1 MSVELTTV
9 LVQVLSGFAIFLLGM
24 IAYGYTAKTKIE
36 ESKDAAQAAY
46 IDALTKL
53 GNRHKFN
60 KVINEMVKHE
70 DQKFALCF
78 LDLDD
83 FKHINDNMGH
93 DAGDEL
99 LIELGRRLV
108 DGVGDHGEV
117 FRLGGDE
124 YALIIT
130 GADSKLEVE
139 TIVKRVQRNVVRPV
153 DIRGNRVNL
162 EYSLGVAMF
171 PEDSTDSVQLVNFAD
186 SAMYYIKESGKSDYY
201 FHNAAL
207 RSKTENKKRM
217 EMELKSAFENKE
229 FGIDY
234 QPRVNLKKPNEV
246 WLEAFLYWNHPLVGK
261 LRAEY
266 FLKFAESIGLIIPID
281 ELMIEQAII
290 KLNKLRK
297 EGFSNVNIAMNV
309 SLRHF
314 QRKDFVEKL
323 CKIFE
328 NNPFEK
334 GSLMLQITD
343 TIDVDKIENYK
354 VMFDKV
360 RKYGVKL
367 SVANFEIK
375 HEVMDMF
382 RRLQIDEVKV
392 SSKYI
397 ESNSIF
403 SPNVLK
409 DIVTL
414 ARDLEYDIVVTRIED
429 EETLNKI
436 LKLKVDMIQ
445 GNYLFN
451 IMEEKDIIEFLKS
464 LTTKTQ
470 AARKTRVRNIEKN

>member
-1 MSVELTTV
+1 MSVELSNIII
-9 LVQVLSGFAIFLLGM
+9 QILSGFVIFFLGM
-24 IAYGYTAKTKIE
+24 IAYGYTAKLKIA

-60 KVINEMVKHE
+60 KVIGEMVKHE
-70 DQKFALCF
+70 EQKFALCF

-108 DGVGDHGEV
+108 DGVAGHGEV

-153 DIRGNRVNL
+153 EIRGNKVNL
-162 EYSLGVAMF
+162 DYSLGIAMF
-171 PEDSTDSVQLVNFAD
+171 PEDSKDSVQLVNFAD
-186 SAMYYIKESGKSDYY
+186 SAMYHIKESGKSDYY
-201 FHNAAL
+201 FHNPAL

-217 EMELKSAFENKE
+217 EIELKQAFENKE

-234 QPRVNLKKPNEV
+234 QPRVNLKKPDEV
-246 WLEAFLYWNHPLVGK
+246 WLEAFLYWNHPTVGK
-261 LRAEY
+261 LKAEY
-266 FLKFAESIGLIIPID
+266 FLRFAESIGLIISID
-281 ELMIEQAII
+281 ELMIEQAIV
-290 KLNKLRK
+290 KLNSLKK
-297 EGFSNVNIAMNV
+297 EGFSDINIAMNV

-328 NNPFEK
+328 ENPIEQ

-343 TIDVDKIENYK
+343 TIDVEKIENYK

-360 RKYGVKL
+360 RKYGAKI

-375 HEVMDMF
+375 HEIMDMF

-392 SSKYI
+392 SSKYVD
-397 ESNSIF
+397 SNSIF
-403 SPNVLK
+403 APNVLK

-414 ARDLEYDIVVTRIED
+414 AKDLEYNVVITRIDD
-429 EETLNKI
+429 EESLKKI

-451 IMEEKDIIEFLKS
+451 IMEEKDIMKFLVALKNKTNRTNKS
-464 LTTKTQ
+464 K
-470 AARKTRVRNIEKN
+470 KI

>member
-1 MSVELTTV
+1 MEFATITI
-9 LVQVLSGFAIFLLGM
+9 QILSGFVIFFLGM
-24 IAYGYTAKTKIE
+24 IAYGYTAKSKLE
-36 ESKDAAQAAY
+36 ESKDAAHAAY

-70 DQKFALCF
+70 DKKFALCF

-108 DGVGDHGEV
+108 DGVADHGEV

-130 GADSKLEVE
+130 GADSRLDVE
-139 TIVKRVQRNVVRPV
+139 TIVKRVQRNVVKPV
-153 DIRGNRVNL
+153 DIRGNKVNL

-171 PEDSTDSVQLVNFAD
+171 PEDTTDSVQLVNFAD
-186 SAMYYIKESGKSDYY
+186 SAMYHIKESGKSDYY
-201 FHNAAL
+201 FHNEAL

-217 EMELKSAFENKE
+217 ELELKQAFENKE

-234 QPRVNLKKPNEV
+234 QPRVNLKEPKKI
-246 WLEAFLYWNHPLVGK
+246 WLEAFLYLNHPMVGK

-266 FLKFAESIGLIIPID
+266 FLKFAEAIGLIIGID
-281 ELMIEQAII
+281 ELMIEQAIT
-290 KLNKLRK
+290 KLNKLK
-297 EGFSNVNIAMNV
+297 KQGYSNVNIAMNV

-314 QRKDFVEKL
+314 QRKDFAERL

-328 NNPFEK
+328 NNPIEK
-334 GSLMLQITD
+334 DSLMLQITD

-360 RKYGVKL
+360 REYGVKI

-375 HEVMDMF
+375 HEIMDMF

-397 ESNSIF
+397 DSNSIF

-414 ARDLEYDIVVTRIED
+414 ARDLKYDIVITQIED
-429 EETLNKI
+429 EVTLNKI

-451 IMEEKDIIEFLKS
+451 IMDDNDLLEFLKS
-464 LTTKTQ
+464 LKQ
-470 AARKTRVRNIEKN
+470 KSKPSKKNNEKI

>member
-1 MSVELTTV
+1 MSIEISTIIIE
-9 LVQVLSGFAIFLLGM
+9 VLSGIIIFFLGM
-24 IAYGYTAKTKIE
+24 IAYGYSAKSKIE

-46 IDALTKL
+46 IDALTGL
-53 GNRHKFN
+53 GNRYKFN
-60 KVINEMVKHE
+60 KVINEMVRHE
-70 DQKFALCF
+70 ENTFALCF

-108 DGVGDHGEV
+108 DGVAEYGQV

-130 GADSKLEVE
+130 GAKTRLEVE
-139 TIVKRVQRNVVRPV
+139 TVVKRVQRNVVRPV
-153 DIRGNRVNL
+153 DIRGNKINL

-171 PEDSTDSVQLVNFAD
+171 PDDTKDSVQLVNFAD
-186 SAMYYIKESGKSDYY
+186 SAMYHIKESGKSDYY

-207 RSKTENKKRM
+207 KAQTENKKRM
-217 EMELKSAFENKE
+217 EIELKQAFANKE

-234 QPRVNLKKPNEV
+234 QPRINLKSPNEI
-246 WLEAFLYWNHPLVGK
+246 WLEAFLYWNHPMVGK
-261 LRAEY
+261 LKAAY
-266 FLKFAESIGLIIPID
+266 FLKSAEAIGLIIGID
-281 ELMIEQAII
+281 EFMIKKAIV
-290 KLNKLRK
+290 KLNCLKK
-297 EGFSNVNIAMNV
+297 EGYSNVNIAMNV

-314 QRKDFVEKL
+314 QRNDFVERL

-328 NNPFEK
+328 ENPFDA

-343 TIDVDKIENYK
+343 TIGVEKIESYK

-360 RKYGVKL
+360 RKYGVKI

-392 SSKYI
+392 SSEYI
-397 ESNSIF
+397 GSNSIF
-403 SPNVLK
+403 KATVLK

-414 ARDLEYDIVVTRIED
+414 AKDLEYQIVITKIED
-429 EETLNKI
+429 ENTLKKV
-436 LKLKVDMIQ
+436 LKLNVDMIQ

-451 IMEEKDIIEFLKS
+451 IMDEKSLMEFLD
-464 LTTKTQ
+464 TTKKQ
-470 AARKTRVRNIEKN
+470 KRSIQEKLQKI

>member
-1 MSVELTTV
+1 MSMELSTV
-9 LVQVLSGFAIFLLGM
+9 LLQIVSGFIIFFLGM
-24 IAYGYTAKTKIE
+24 IAYGYTAKSKIE
-36 ESKDAAQAAY
+36 ETKDAAQAAY

-70 DQKFALCF
+70 DEKFALCF

-99 LIELGRRLV
+99 LIELGKRLV
-108 DGVGDHGEV
+108 DGVADHGQV

-130 GADSKLEVE
+130 GAASKLEVE

-153 DIRGNRVNL
+153 DIRGNKVNL
-162 EYSLGVAMF
+162 DYSLGIAMF

-201 FHNAAL
+201 FHNPAL
-207 RSKTENKKRM
+207 KSKTENKKRM
-217 EMELKSAFENKE
+217 ETELKQAFENKE

-234 QPRVNLKKPNEV
+234 QPRVNLKNPEEV
-246 WLEAFLYWNHPLVGK
+246 WLEAFLFWNHPMVGK
-261 LRAEY
+261 LKAEY
-266 FLKFAESIGLIIPID
+266 FLKCAENIGLIIRID
-281 ELMIEQAII
+281 ELMIEQAIA
-290 KLNKLRK
+290 KLNSLKK
-297 EGFSNVNIAMNV
+297 QGFDNVNIAMNV

-314 QRKDFVEKL
+314 QRKDFAEKL

-328 NNPFEK
+328 KNPFEK
-334 GSLMLQITD
+334 GRLMLQIID

-360 RKYGVKL
+360 KEYGVKI
-367 SVANFEIK
+367 SVANFEVK
-375 HEVMDMF
+375 HEIMDMF

-397 ESNSIF
+397 DTNSIF
-403 SPNVLK
+403 SANVLA
-409 DIVTL
+409 DIVKLTK
-414 ARDLEYDIVVTRIED
+414 DLGYDIVITRIDD
-429 EETLNKI
+429 EETLKKI
-436 LKLKVDMIQ
+436 MKLKVDMIQ

-451 IMEEKDIIEFLKS
+451 IMEEKDLIEFLKS
-464 LTTKTQ
+464 LKIQKQ
-470 AARKTRVRNIEKN
+470 AARKKT

>member
-1 MSVELTTV
+1 MSIELSTV
-9 LVQVLSGFAIFLLGM
+9 LIQILSGFIIFFLGM
-24 IAYGYTAKTKIE
+24 IAYGYTAKSKIE
-36 ESKDAAQAAY
+36 ETKDAAQAAY

-70 DQKFALCF
+70 DEKFALCF

-99 LIELGRRLV
+99 LIELGKRLV
-108 DGVGDHGEV
+108 DGVAEHGEV

-130 GADSKLEVE
+130 GAASKLEVE

-153 DIRGNRVNL
+153 DIRGNKVNL
-162 EYSLGVAMF
+162 DYSLGIAMF

-201 FHNAAL
+201 FHNPAL

-217 EMELKSAFENKE
+217 EIELKQAFENKE

-234 QPRVNLKKPNEV
+234 QPRVNLKNPEEI
-246 WLEAFLYWNHPLVGK
+246 WLEAFLFWNHPMVGK
-261 LRAEY
+261 LKAEY
-266 FLKFAESIGLIIPID
+266 FLKFAESIGLIIGID
-281 ELMIEQAII
+281 ELMVEQAIA
-290 KLNKLRK
+290 KLNSLKK
-297 EGFSNVNIAMNV
+297 QGFDNVNIAMNV

-314 QRKDFVEKL
+314 QRKDFAEKL

-328 NNPFEK
+328 RNPFEK
-334 GSLMLQITD
+334 GRLMLQITD

-360 RKYGVKL
+360 KEYGVKI
-367 SVANFEIK
+367 SVANFEVK
-375 HEVMDMF
+375 HEIMDMF

-397 ESNSIF
+397 DSNSIF
-403 SPNVLK
+403 SSNVLT

-414 ARDLEYDIVVTRIED
+414 TKDLGYDIVITRIED
-429 EETLNKI
+429 EETLKKI
-436 LKLKVDMIQ
+436 MKLKADMIQ

-451 IMEEKDIIEFLKS
+451 VMEEKDLIEFLKS
-464 LTTKTQ
+464 LKTKKRVT
-470 AARKTRVRNIEKN
+470 RKKA

>member
-1 MSVELTTV
+1 MSIEMSTV
-9 LVQVLSGFAIFLLGM
+9 MIQVLSGFIIFLLGM
-24 IAYGYTAKTKIE
+24 IAYGYSAKAKIE
-36 ESKDAAQAAY
+36 ESKDAAHAAY

-60 KVINEMVKHE
+60 KVINEMVKHT

-108 DGVGDHGEV
+108 EGVAEHGQV

-130 GADSKLEVE
+130 GANSKLEVE

-153 DIRGNRVNL
+153 DIRGNKVNL

-171 PEDSTDSVQLVNFAD
+171 PEDTTDSVQLVNFAD
-186 SAMYYIKESGKSDYY
+186 SAMYHIKESGKSDYY
-201 FHNAAL
+201 FHNEAL

-217 EMELKSAFENKE
+217 EMEIKAAFENKE

-234 QPRVNLKKPNEV
+234 QPRVNLKNPGEV
-246 WLEAFLYWNHPLVGK
+246 WLEAFLYWNHPMVGK

-281 ELMIEQAII
+281 ELMIEQAI
-290 KLNKLRK
+290 KNLNKLK
-297 EGFSNVNIAMNV
+297 KQGYNNLNIAMNV

-328 NNPFEK
+328 KNPFEK

-354 VMFDKV
+354 VMFEKV
-360 RKYGVKL
+360 RKYGVKI
-367 SVANFEIK
+367 SVTNFEIK

-382 RRLQIDEVKV
+382 RRLQIDEIKV
-392 SSKYI
+392 SSKYM

-403 SPNVLK
+403 SPSVLK

-414 ARDLEYDIVVTRIED
+414 ARDLDYDIVITRIED
-429 EETLNKI
+429 EETLKKI

-445 GNYLFN
+445 GNYLFS

-464 LTTKTQ
+464 LESKKATT
-470 AARKTRVRNIEKN
+470 RKPGSKNIEKN

>member
-1 MSVELTTV
+1 MSVGLTAV
-9 LVQVLSGFAIFLLGM
+9 MVQVLSGFIIFLLGM
-24 IAYGYTAKTKIE
+24 IAYGYTAKSKIE

-60 KVINEMVKHE
+60 KVINEMVKHKDE
-70 DQKFALCF
+70 KFALCF

-99 LIELGRRLV
+99 LIELGKRLV
-108 DGVGDHGEV
+108 DGVAEHGEV

-130 GADSKLEVE
+130 AANTKLEVE
-139 TIVKRVQRNVVRPV
+139 TIVKRIQQNVVRPV
-153 DIRGNRVNL
+153 DIRGNKVNL
-162 EYSLGVAMF
+162 DYSLGIAMF

-186 SAMYYIKESGKSDYY
+186 SAMYHIKESGKSDYY

-217 EMELKSAFENKE
+217 EYELKTAFENKE

-234 QPRVNLKKPNEV
+234 QPRVNLKNSKEI
-246 WLEAFLYWNHPLVGK
+246 WLEAFLFWNHPMVGK

-297 EGFSNVNIAMNV
+297 EGFPNVNIAMNV

-323 CKIFE
+323 CRIFE
-328 NNPFEK
+328 QNPFEK
-334 GSLMLQITD
+334 GSLMIQITD

-360 RKYGVKL
+360 RKYGVRL
-367 SVANFEIK
+367 SVTNFEIK

-397 ESNSIF
+397 DSNSIF

-409 DIVTL
+409 DIVKL
-414 ARDLEYDIVVTRIED
+414 ARDLKYDIVITRIED
-429 EETLNKI
+429 EDTLKEI

-445 GNYLFN
+445 GNHLFN
-451 IMEEKDIIEFLKS
+451 IMEEKDVMKFLNS
-464 LTTKTQ
+464 LNKTD
-470 AARKTRVRNIEKN
+470 KN

>member
-1 MSVELTTV
+1 MSVELSTV
-9 LVQVLSGFAIFLLGM
+9 IVEILSGFIIFFLGM
-24 IAYGYTAKTKIE
+24 IAYGYTTKSKLE

-70 DQKFALCF
+70 DEKFALCF

-99 LIELGRRLV
+99 LIELGKRLV
-108 DGVGDHGEV
+108 DGVADHGQV

-139 TIVKRVQRNVVRPV
+139 TIIKRVQRNVIRPV
-153 DIRGNRVNL
+153 DIRGNKVNL
-162 EYSLGVAMF
+162 DYSLGIAMF
-171 PEDSTDSVQLVNFAD
+171 PEDTTDSVQLVNFAD
-186 SAMYYIKESGKSDYY
+186 SAMYHIKESGKSDYY
-201 FHNAAL
+201 FHNSAL
-207 RSKTENKKRM
+207 RAKTENKKRM
-217 EMELKSAFENKE
+217 ESELKQAYENRE

-234 QPRVNLKKPNEV
+234 QPRVNLKNPNEI
-246 WLEAFLYWNHPLVGK
+246 WLEAFLYWNHPMVGK
-261 LRAEY
+261 LKAEY
-266 FLKFAESIGLIIPID
+266 FLRFAESIGLIVPID

-297 EGFSNVNIAMNV
+297 EGFPNVNLAMNV

-328 NNPFEK
+328 TNPFEK
-334 GSLMLQITD
+334 GTLMLQITD

-360 RKYGVKL
+360 RKYGVKI
-367 SVANFEIK
+367 SATNFEIK

-382 RRLQIDEVKV
+382 KRLQIDEIKI

-397 ESNSIF
+397 DSNSIF
-403 SPNVLK
+403 KQDVLK
-409 DIVTL
+409 DIVKLT
-414 ARDLEYDIVVTRIED
+414 RDLDYDIVITRIED
-429 EETLNKI
+429 EETLNKV

-451 IMEEKDIIEFLKS
+451 IMEEKDVIEFLNSINQKS
-464 LTTKTQ
+464 KP
-470 AARKTRVRNIEKN
+470 ARRKIEKI

>member
-1 MSVELTTV
+1 MSIEVSTV
-9 LVQVLSGFAIFLLGM
+9 VIQILSGFIIFLLGM
-24 IAYGYTAKTKIE
+24 IAYGYTAKSKIE

-60 KVINEMVKHE
+60 RIINEMVKHE
-70 DQKFALCF
+70 DNKFALCF

-99 LIELGRRLV
+99 LIELGKRLV
-108 DGVGDHGEV
+108 DGLAGHGEV

-139 TIVKRVQRNVVRPV
+139 TIIKRVQRNVVRPI
-153 DIRGNRVNL
+153 DIRGNKVNL
-162 EYSLGVAMF
+162 DYSLGIAMF

-186 SAMYYIKESGKSDYY
+186 SAMYYIKESGKNDYY
-201 FHNAAL
+201 FHNVAL

-217 EMELKSAFENKE
+217 EIELKQAYDNRE

-234 QPRVNLKKPNEV
+234 QPRVNLKKPDQV
-246 WLEAFLYWNHPLVGK
+246 WLEAFLFWNHPMVGK
-261 LRAEY
+261 LKAEY
-266 FLKFAESIGLIIPID
+266 FLKFAESIGLIIAID
-281 ELMIEQAII
+281 ELMIEQAIV

-297 EGFSNVNIAMNV
+297 EGFNNVNIAMNV

-314 QRKDFVEKL
+314 QRKDFAERL
-323 CKIFE
+323 CKILE
-328 NNPFEK
+328 KNPFEK

-360 RKYGVKL
+360 RKYGVKI

-375 HEVMDMF
+375 HETLDMF
-382 RRLQIDEVKV
+382 KRLQIDEVKI

-397 ESNSIF
+397 DSNSIF
-403 SPNVLK
+403 DNNVLK

-414 ARDLEYDIVVTRIED
+414 TRDLGYDVAITRIDD
-429 EETLNKI
+429 EETLKKI
-436 LKLKVDMIQ
+436 LKLKVDTVQ

-451 IMEEKDIIEFLKS
+451 LMDDKDLMEFLSTLGNEKKHNNKKS
-464 LTTKTQ
+464 
-470 AARKTRVRNIEKN
+470 EKL

>member
-1 MSVELTTV
+1 MSVELSTIMI
-9 LVQVLSGFAIFLLGM
+9 QILSGFIIFFLGM
-24 IAYGYTAKTKIE
+24 IAYGYTAKSKIE

-60 KVINEMVKHE
+60 KVIAEMVKHE
-70 DQKFALCF
+70 DEKFALCF

-99 LIELGRRLV
+99 LIELGKRLV
-108 DGVGDHGEV
+108 DGVADHGQV

-130 GADSKLEVE
+130 DADTKLEVE
-139 TIVKRVQRNVVRPV
+139 TIIKRVQRNVVRPV
-153 DIRGNRVNL
+153 DIRGNKVNL
-162 EYSLGVAMF
+162 DYSLGIAMF
-171 PEDSTDSVQLVNFAD
+171 PEDTKDSVQLVNFAD

-201 FHNAAL
+201 FHNPAL

-217 EMELKSAFENKE
+217 EMELKTAFENKE

-234 QPRVNLKKPNEV
+234 QPRVNLKNPKEI
-246 WLEAFLYWNHPLVGK
+246 WLEAFLYWNHPMVGK
-261 LRAEY
+261 LKAEY
-266 FLKFAESIGLIIPID
+266 FLKFAESVGLIIGID
-281 ELMIEQAII
+281 ELMIEQAIT
-290 KLNKLRK
+290 KLNQLRK
-297 EGFSNVNIAMNV
+297 VGYSNVNIAMNI

-328 NNPFEK
+328 NNPIEP
-334 GSLMLQITD
+334 GTLMLQITD

-360 RKYGVKL
+360 RKYGVKI
-367 SVANFEIK
+367 SIANFEIK
-375 HEVMDMF
+375 HEIMDMF

-397 ESNSIF
+397 DSNSIF

-414 ARDLEYDIVVTRIED
+414 ARDLKYDIVITRIED
-429 EETLNKI
+429 EDTLNKI

-451 IMEEKDIIEFLKS
+451 IMDEKDLMAFLQSLNIPKS
-464 LTTKTQ
+464 RGTK
-470 AARKTRVRNIEKN
+470 KTSKI

>member
-1 MSVELTTV
+1 MSVELST
-9 LVQVLSGFAIFLLGM
+9 LIIQILSGIIIFFLGM
-24 IAYGYTAKTKIE
+24 IAYGYTAKSKIE

-60 KVINEMVKHE
+60 KVINERVKHQDE
-70 DQKFALCF
+70 KFALCF

-108 DGVGDHGEV
+108 DGVADHGEV

-130 GADSKLEVE
+130 GANSKLEVE
-139 TIVKRVQRNVVRPV
+139 TIVKRVQRNVVRPI
-153 DIRGNRVNL
+153 DLRGNKVNL
-162 EYSLGVAMF
+162 EYSLGIAMF

-186 SAMYYIKESGKSDYY
+186 SAMYHIKESGKSDYY
-201 FHNAAL
+201 FHNPAL

-217 EMELKSAFENKE
+217 EMELKSAFENKQ

-234 QPRVNLKKPNEV
+234 QPRVNLKKPNEI
-246 WLEAFLYWNHPLVGK
+246 WLEAFLYWNHPTMGK
-261 LRAEY
+261 LKAEY
-266 FLKFAESIGLIIPID
+266 FLKFAESIGLIIGID
-281 ELMIEQAII
+281 EFMIEHAIQ

-297 EGFSNVNIAMNV
+297 EGFPNINIAMNV

-314 QRKDFVEKL
+314 QRKDFVDKL
-323 CKIFE
+323 CDIFE
-328 NNPFEK
+328 RNKFEK

-354 VMFDKV
+354 IMFDKV
-360 RKYGVKL
+360 REYGVKI
-367 SVANFEIK
+367 SVTNFEVK
-375 HEVMDMF
+375 HEIMDMF
-382 RRLQIDEVKV
+382 KRLQIDEVKI
-392 SSKYI
+392 SSNYI
-397 ESNSIF
+397 DSNSIF
-403 SPNVLK
+403 KGNVLK

-414 ARDLEYDIVVTRIED
+414 ARDLGYDVVITRIDD
-429 EETLNKI
+429 EETLNKV

-451 IMEEKDIIEFLKS
+451 IMEEKDVMEFLKS
-464 LTTKTQ
+464 LKGKTKKQ
-470 AARKTRVRNIEKN
+470 

>member
-1 MSVELTTV
+1 MSLEVSTIIVEV
-9 LVQVLSGFAIFLLGM
+9 LCGFIIFFLGM
-24 IAYGYTAKTKIE
+24 IAYGYSAKSKIE

-46 IDALTKL
+46 IDALTGL
-53 GNRHKFN
+53 GNRYKFN

-70 DQKFALCF
+70 DTKFALCF

-108 DGVGDHGEV
+108 DGIADHGDV

-130 GADSKLEVE
+130 GADSRLDVE

-153 DIRGNRVNL
+153 DIRGKKVNL
-162 EYSLGVAMF
+162 EYSLGIALF
-171 PEDSTDSVQLVNFAD
+171 PEDTKDSVQLVNYAD

-207 RSKTENKKRM
+207 KSQTENKKRM
-217 EMELKSAFENKE
+217 ETELKQAFENKE
-229 FGIDY
+229 FGIDF
-234 QPRVNLKKPNEV
+234 QPRINLKNPDEI
-246 WLEAFLYWNHPLVGK
+246 WLEAFLYWNHPIVGK

-266 FLKFAESIGLIIPID
+266 FLKFAESIGLIIGID

-290 KLNKLRK
+290 KLNNLRK
-297 EGFSNVNIAMNV
+297 NGYSNVNIAMNV

-314 QRKDFVEKL
+314 QRKDFVDKL
-323 CKIFE
+323 CDIFE
-328 NNPFEK
+328 KNPFKK
-334 GSLMLQITD
+334 GTLMLQITS
-343 TIDVDKIENYK
+343 TIGVDKIENYK

-360 RKYGVKL
+360 KKYGVKI
-367 SVANFEIK
+367 SVTNFEIK
-375 HEVMDMF
+375 HEVLDMF
-382 RRLQIDEVKV
+382 KRLQIDEVKI
-392 SSKYI
+392 SSGYI
-397 ESNSIF
+397 ASNSIF
-403 SPNVLK
+403 NPNVLK
-409 DIVTL
+409 DIVAL
-414 ARDLEYDIVVTRIED
+414 ARDLEYDIVITRIED
-429 EETLNKI
+429 EATLKKI

-451 IMEEKDIIEFLKS
+451 LMDDKDLVVFLDSVKS
-464 LTTKTQ
+464 KAKTSTK
-470 AARKTRVRNIEKN
+470 KIEKM

>member
-1 MSVELTTV
+1 MSVELSTIMI
-9 LVQVLSGFAIFLLGM
+9 QILSGFVIFFLGM
-24 IAYGYTAKTKIE
+24 IAYGYTAKSKIE

-60 KVINEMVKHE
+60 KVIGEMVKHE
-70 DQKFALCF
+70 DKKFALCF

-99 LIELGRRLV
+99 LIELGKRLV
-108 DGVGDHGEV
+108 DGVADHGQV

-130 GADSKLEVE
+130 KADTKLEVE

-153 DIRGNRVNL
+153 DIRGNKVNL
-162 EYSLGVAMF
+162 DYSLGIAMF
-171 PEDSTDSVQLVNFAD
+171 PEDTTDSVQLVNFAD
-186 SAMYYIKESGKSDYY
+186 SAMYHIKESGKSDYY
-201 FHNAAL
+201 FHNPAL

-217 EMELKSAFENKE
+217 ETELKAAFENKE

-234 QPRVNLKKPNEV
+234 QPRVNLKEPKQI
-246 WLEAFLYWNHPLVGK
+246 WLEAFLYWNHPMVGK

-266 FLKFAESIGLIIPID
+266 FLKFAESIGLIIGID

-297 EGFSNVNIAMNV
+297 EGYPNVNIAMNI

-328 NNPFEK
+328 KNPIEP
-334 GSLMLQITD
+334 GTLMLQITD
-343 TIDVDKIENYK
+343 TIDVDKIESYK

-360 RKYGVKL
+360 RKYGIKI

-397 ESNSIF
+397 DSNSIF
-403 SPNVLK
+403 GPNVLK

-414 ARDLEYDIVVTRIED
+414 ARDLQYDIVITRIED
-429 EETLNKI
+429 EATLNKI

-451 IMEEKDIIEFLKS
+451 IMDEKDLMEFLKS
-464 LTTKTQ
+464 LNTKVE
-470 AARKTRVRNIEKN
+470 AKRGRPRKDTI

>member
-1 MSVELTTV
+1 MSIEVSTIIIE
-9 LVQVLSGFAIFLLGM
+9 VLSGFIIFFLGM
-24 IAYGYTAKTKIE
+24 IAYGYSAKSKIE

-46 IDALTKL
+46 IDALTGL

-70 DQKFALCF
+70 DKKFALCF

-99 LIELGRRLV
+99 LIELGKRLD
-108 DGVGDHGEV
+108 DGLADHGEV

-130 GADSKLEVE
+130 NIDSKLEVE

-153 DIRGNRVNL
+153 DIRGNEVNL

-171 PEDSTDSVQLVNFAD
+171 PEDTKDSVQLVNFAD

-217 EMELKSAFENKE
+217 EIELKQAYENKE

-234 QPRVNLKKPNEV
+234 QPRINLKKADEI
-246 WLEAFLYWNHPLVGK
+246 WLEAFLYWNHPMVGK
-261 LRAEY
+261 LKAEY
-266 FLKFAESIGLIIPID
+266 FLKFAESIGLIINID
-281 ELMIEQAII
+281 EIMIEQAII
-290 KLNKLRK
+290 KLNKLRQDGYK
-297 EGFSNVNIAMNV
+297 NVNVAMNI

-314 QRKDFVEKL
+314 QRKDFVDEL

-328 NNPFEK
+328 RNPFAE

-360 RKYGVKL
+360 KKYGVKI

-375 HEVMDMF
+375 HEIMDMF
-382 RRLQIDEVKV
+382 KRLQIDEVKV
-392 SSKYI
+392 SSRYVD
-397 ESNSIF
+397 SNSIF
-403 SPNVLK
+403 NPNVLK

-414 ARDLEYDIVVTRIED
+414 ATDLGYQIVITRIED
-429 EETLNKI
+429 EITLKKV

-445 GNYLFN
+445 GNYLFSV
-451 IMEEKDIIEFLKS
+451 MEEKDLINFLEAIKQN
-464 LTTKTQ
+464 KK
-470 AARKTRVRNIEKN
+470 AIGKKN

>member
-1 MSVELTTV
+1 MSVGLTTV
-9 LVQVLSGFAIFLLGM
+9 IVQVLSGVVIFFLGM
-24 IAYGYTAKTKIE
+24 LAYGYSAKSKIE

-70 DQKFALCF
+70 NERFALCF

-99 LIELGRRLV
+99 LIELGKRLV
-108 DGVGDHGEV
+108 EGVADHGEV

-139 TIVKRVQRNVVRPV
+139 TIVKRVQRNVVKPV
-153 DIRGNRVNL
+153 DIRGNKVNL

-171 PEDSTDSVQLVNFAD
+171 PEDSKDSVQLVSFAD
-186 SAMYYIKESGKSDYY
+186 SAMYHIKESGKSDYY

-207 RSKTENKKRM
+207 KSKTENKKRM
-217 EMELKSAFENKE
+217 EMELKKAFENKE

-234 QPRVNLKKPNEV
+234 QPRVNLKNPKEI
-246 WLEAFLYWNHPLVGK
+246 WLETFLFWNHPTVGK

-290 KLNKLRK
+290 KLKKLK
-297 EGFSNVNIAMNV
+297 EEGFPNVNMAMNV

-323 CKIFE
+323 CKLFE
-328 NNPFEK
+328 THPFEK

-367 SVANFEIK
+367 SVTNFEIK

-392 SSKYI
+392 SSKYVD
-397 ESNSIF
+397 SNSIF
-403 SPNVLK
+403 NKTVLK

-414 ARDLEYDIVVTRIED
+414 ARDLEYDIVITRIED
-429 EETLNKI
+429 EETLKKI

-451 IMEEKDIIEFLKS
+451 IMEEKDVLEFLKT
-464 LTTKTQ
+464 LNK
-470 AARKTRVRNIEKN
+470 EKNHKTNRK